1 MYYDSTL
8 CLKAKVIE
16 ETLPVVNIYFHFLT
30 SQYVYS
36 KGTVLDKT
44 VEYLKDLLVQNDQL
58 STTAKL
64 AEKSANALSVLQN
77 QITVLE
83 KENAFLRAQIIQL
96 GIDAT
101 ASTQTAALSRQ
112 LLSSPLTGLLTP
124 SPPSLPS
131 SSTHTAAQQ
140 LILSLAQSL
149 SGSPLLGQS
158 SSMPPVSLTPAPS
171 TPPKA
176 HSLSTL
182 TPSQLVSS
190 LTSVSPSLPTLTSG
204 SSPAAPLTTPILTSL
219 VQTLASIASTSTTP
233 SMPLPRVTPLPTPP
247 PPPLPMLSSQA
258 QGISA
263 TAAAASLLN
272 TLLLAQNVLNIG
284 TTSGQAD
291 GSNGVA
297 CSVLN
302 TVTIETEPSNS

>member
-1 MYYDSTL
+1 M
-8 CLKAKVIE
+8 
-16 ETLPVVNIYFHFLT
+16 
-30 SQYVYS
+30 
-36 KGTVLDKT
+36 LDKT
-44 VEYLKDLLVQNDQL
+44 VEYLKDLIVQNEQL

-124 SPPSLPS
+124 PAPSIS
-131 SSTHTAAQQ
+131 STSTHTAAQQ

-149 SGSPLLGQS
+149 SGSPLFGQS
-158 SSMPPVSLTPAPS
+158 ASVPPVSLTPTPS
-171 TPPKA
+171 TPPRA
-176 HSLSTL
+176 HTLSTL

-190 LTSVSPSLPTLTSG
+190 LASVSPSLPALTST
-204 SSPAAPLTTPILTSL
+204 SSPATPFTTPILTSL
-219 VQTLASIASTSTTP
+219 VQTLASIANTSTTP
-233 SMPLPRVTPLPTPP
+233 SMPLPKVTPLPTPP
-247 PPPLPMLSSQA
+247 PPPLPLLNSQT

-263 TAAAASLLN
+263 TAAASLLN

-284 TTSGQAD
+284 TNTSGQSE
-291 GSNGVA
+291 GTNGVPG
-297 CSVLN
+297 SVLN
-302 TVTIETEPSNS
+302 TVNIETEASTS

>member
-1 MYYDSTL
+1 M
-8 CLKAKVIE
+8 
-16 ETLPVVNIYFHFLT
+16 
-30 SQYVYS
+30 
-36 KGTVLDKT
+36 LDKT
-44 VEYLKDLLVQNDQL
+44 VEYLKDLIVQNEQL

-124 SPPSLPS
+124 PPPSIS
-131 SSTHTAAQQ
+131 STSTHTAAQQ

-149 SGSPLLGQS
+149 SGSPLFGQS
-158 SSMPPVSLTPAPS
+158 VSVPPVSLTPAPS

-176 HSLSTL
+176 HTLSTL

-190 LTSVSPSLPTLTSG
+190 LTSVSPSLPTLTST
-204 SSPAAPLTTPILTSL
+204 SSPATSLTTPILTSL
-219 VQTLASIASTSTTP
+219 VQTLASIANTSTTP
-233 SMPLPRVTPLPTPP
+233 SMPLPKVTPLPTSPH
-247 PPPLPMLSSQA
+247 PLPLLGSQT

-263 TAAAASLLN
+263 TAAASLLN

-284 TTSGQAD
+284 TTTSGQSE
-291 GSNGVA
+291 GSNGVPG
-297 CSVLN
+297 SVLN
-302 TVTIETEPSNS
+302 TVTIETEPSTS

>member
-1 MYYDSTL
+1 M
-8 CLKAKVIE
+8 
-16 ETLPVVNIYFHFLT
+16 
-30 SQYVYS
+30 
-36 KGTVLDKT
+36 
-44 VEYLKDLLVQNDQL
+44 KDLIVQNNQL

-101 ASTQTAALSRQ
+101 ASSQTAALSRQ
-112 LLSSPLTGLLTP
+112 LLSSPLAGLLAPPAP
-124 SPPSLPS
+124 SISLPS
-131 SSTHTAAQQ
+131 SSTHTAAQH

-149 SGSPLLGQS
+149 SGSPLIGQS
-158 SSMPPVSLTPAPS
+158 LAPPS

-176 HSLSTL
+176 HNLSTL

-190 LTSVSPSLPTLTSG
+190 LTSGSPSLPTLVSTPSI
-204 SSPAAPLTTPILTSL
+204 APSFSTPILTSL
-219 VQTLASIASTSTTP
+219 VHTLASIANTSTTP
-233 SMPLPRVTPLPTPP
+233 SMHLPKVTPLPTPTP
-247 PPPLPMLSSQA
+247 PPPSLPMLSSQN

-263 TAAAASLLN
+263 TAAANLLN

-284 TTSGQAD
+284 TGQVD

-297 CSVLN
+297 NSVLN
-302 TVTIETEPSNS
+302 TVTIETEPSTT

>member
-1 MYYDSTL
+1 MYYVKTYVYLSY
-8 CLKAKVIE
+8 V
-16 ETLPVVNIYFHFLT
+16 
-30 SQYVYS
+30 QYVYS

-44 VEYLKDLLVQNDQL
+44 VEYLKDLIVQNNQL

-101 ASTQTAALSRQ
+101 ASSQTAALSRQ
-112 LLSSPLTGLLTP
+112 LLSSPLTGFLNP
-124 SPPSLPS
+124 PPPPPPPSLPS

-149 SGSPLLGQS
+149 SGNPLLGQS
-158 SSMPPVSLTPAPS
+158 VPPSVSLTPSPS
-171 TPPKA
+171 TPPKLN
-176 HSLSTL
+176 SLPTL
-182 TPSQLVSS
+182 TPSQLVYS
-190 LTSVSPSLPTLTSG
+190 LASSPSLPTSTLSI
-204 SSPAAPLTTPILTSL
+204 AAPLTTPILTSL
-219 VQTLASIASTSTTP
+219 VQTLASIANTSTSP
-233 SMPLPRVTPLPTPP
+233 SMPLPKATPLAT
-247 PPPLPMLSSQA
+247 PPPLPMLGSHA
-258 QGISA
+258 PGISA
-263 TAAAASLLN
+263 TAAASLLN

-284 TTSGQAD
+284 TTSGQAE

-297 CSVLN
+297 SSVLN
-302 TVTIETEPSNS
+302 TVTIETEPSTS

>member
-1 MYYDSTL
+1 M
-8 CLKAKVIE
+8 
-16 ETLPVVNIYFHFLT
+16 
-30 SQYVYS
+30 
-36 KGTVLDKT
+36 LDKT
-44 VEYLKDLLVQNDQL
+44 VEYLKDLLTQNDQL

-64 AEKSANALSVLQN
+64 AEKSATALTVLQN

-124 SPPSLPS
+124 PAPSVSS

-149 SGSPLLGQS
+149 SGSPLLGQNVPLPS
-158 SSMPPVSLTPAPS
+158 ASISPVPR

-176 HSLSTL
+176 HNL

-190 LTSVSPSLPTLTSG
+190 LTSVTPSPPTFASG

-219 VQTLASIASTSTTP
+219 VQTLASIANTSTTP
-233 SMPLPRVTPLPTPP
+233 SMSLPKVTPLPTPP
-247 PPPLPMLSSQA
+247 PPLPMLGSQT

-263 TAAAASLLN
+263 TAAASLLN
-272 TLLLAQNVLNIG
+272 TLLLAQNVLNVG
-284 TTSGQAD
+284 TTAGQVE

-297 CSVLN
+297 NSVLN
-302 TVTIETEPSNS
+302 TVTIETEPSTS